1 MTARLVD
8 SNLKEMTVKIPDMSL
23 SETNLPETERL
34 SIANCYADASFQTFR
49 TPLFS
54 ITDMQIRSRDDLTMY
69 FRLADEEC
77 IWFCAA
83 LQGNITSS
91 FNACDE
97 EQWQNGQANMLAC
110 NDAEK
115 YACFKKGKPFHMLNI
130 MLSAGYLE
138 QMAATGVDLLDD
150 ILEQHACRRFIRAT
164 PEPLRFCPRTGKA
177 IRELLDYEIA
187 GNIAPMYLDAK
198 IREILSLFLCRM
210 GQDNCA
216 ACNCYSPDDDDLL
229 LHAKAIIEQE
239 YRNPPS
245 LRQLALMVGTNE
257 CKLKKG
263 FKSLFGT
270 TVFGYLFNYRMETA
284 CRHLSDSGKTIQEV
298 AELSGYEYQSHF
310 TTAFRRK
317 FCMSPMEYRLQ
328 TKGVYEDFIQ

>member
-1 MTARLVD
+1 MR
-8 SNLKEMTVKIPDMSL
+8 VKIPDMSL
-23 SETNLPETERL
+23 SATKLPETEHI
-34 SIANCYADASFQTFR
+34 SITNCYADAAFQTFR
-49 TPLFS
+49 TPQFS
-54 ITDMQIRSRDDLTMY
+54 ITDMQIRSRDDVKMY
-69 FRLADEEC
+69 YRVANDEC
-77 IWFCAA
+77 LWFCAA
-83 LQGNITSS
+83 LQGSITSS
-91 FNACDE
+91 FNAGNEDK
-97 EQWQNGQANMLAC
+97 WQNGQVNMLAC
-110 NDAEK
+110 SDIEG
-115 YACFKKGKPFHMLNI
+115 YTCFKKGKSVQILNLI
-130 MLSAGYLE
+130 LSANYLE
-138 QMAATGVDLLDD
+138 QMAAGSDLLNE
-150 ILEQHACRRFIRAT
+150 ILEQHACRRFTRAT

-216 ACNCYSPDDDDLL
+216 ACNCYSPDDDDIL
-229 LHAKAIIEQE
+229 LHAKTIIEQE

-284 CRHLSDSGKTIQEV
+284 CRHLSDTGKTIQEV

-317 FCMSPMEYRLQ
+317 FCMSPMEYRQ
-328 TKGVYEDFIQ
+328 RIDNF